1 VLRSPADLHVVSE
14 HLPADGCTL
23 DTMTDTAALGYSP
36 PTSPVPVVDEM
47 LDRLAAHDVAGAAEL
62 FTDDVEFTAP
72 FVPAPLPPATVGRA
86 AVTAMMTMVFDAYG
100 TVEFRNRR
108 YLTTRDGNGDVV
120 VGRWRTNI
128 EVLASGGTYA
138 DEVVAVV
145 TIRDGHVAR
154 FDEYFNPD
162 SLRAAGV
169 VPPIQ

>member
-1 VLRSPADLHVVSE
+1 
-14 HLPADGCTL
+14 
-23 DTMTDTAALGYSP
+23 MTDTAALGYSP

>member
-1 VLRSPADLHVVSE
+1 
-14 HLPADGCTL
+14 
-23 DTMTDTAALGYSP
+23 
-36 PTSPVPVVDEM
+36 M

-72 FVPAPLPPATVGRA
+72 FVPSPLPAATVGRD
-86 AVTAMMTMVFDAYG
+86 AVAAMMTTVFDAYG

-108 YLTTRDGNGDVV
+108 YLTTCDGSGDVV
-120 VGRWRTNI
+120 VGRWRTDI
-128 EVLASGGTYA
+128 EVLASGVTYA

-169 VPPIQ
+169 VPAIQ